1 MKKQTILITRVPKK
15 PERGF
20 TLIETLFSLL
30 LVFIALIFICKTLI
44 FSIYTNRNSLIR
56 FEIIQ
61 KYEYYK
67 YYLCSRSFDS
77 NELKKGDHL
86 KYENKFK
93 INWIVKNIT
102 TSLKKI
108 KIKISYK
115 KLTKQNFIY
124 KSKFIKEIK
133 NE

>member
-1 MKKQTILITRVPKK
+1 MKKQNTLIIRVPKK
-15 PERGF
+15 SEKGF

-30 LVFIALIFICKTLI
+30 IVFIALIFICKTLI

-67 YYLCSRSFDS
+67 YYLYSKSFNS
-77 NELKKGDHL
+77 NELKKGDYL
-86 KYENKFK
+86 KYEKNFK
-93 INWIVKNIT
+93 INWTVKNIT

-115 KLTKQNFIY
+115 NLTKQNFIY

>member
-1 MKKQTILITRVPKK
+1 MKKQNTLIIRVPKK
-15 PERGF
+15 SEKGF
-20 TLIETLFSLL
+20 TLIETIFSLL
-30 LVFIALIFICKTLI
+30 IVFIALIFICKTLI

-67 YYLCSRSFDS
+67 YYLYSKSFNS
-77 NELKKGDHL
+77 NELKKGDYSKHE
-86 KYENKFK
+86 KFFK
-93 INWIVKNIT
+93 INWTVKNIT

-115 KLTKQNFIY
+115 NLTKQNFIY

>member
-1 MKKQTILITRVPKK
+1 MKKQNTLIIRVPKK
-15 PERGF
+15 SEKGF

-30 LVFIALIFICKTLI
+30 IVFIALIFICKTLI

-67 YYLCSRSFDS
+67 YYLYSKPFNS
-77 NELKKGDHL
+77 NELKKGDYL
-86 KYENKFK
+86 KYEKNFK
-93 INWIVKNIT
+93 INWTVKNIT

-115 KLTKQNFIY
+115 NLTKQNFIY

>member
-1 MKKQTILITRVPKK
+1 MIKQNSLISKVKNKT
-15 PERGF
+15 ESGF

-30 LVFIALIFICKTLI
+30 LVFLALIFICKTLI
-44 FSIYTNRNSLIR
+44 FSIYVNRNSLIR
-56 FEIIQ
+56 FKIVQ

-67 YYLCSRSFDS
+67 YYLSSKSFDLI
-77 NELKKGDHL
+77 ELKQGSHL

-108 KIKISYK
+108 TIKISYK
-115 KLTKQNFIY
+115 DLMKQNFIY

>member
-1 MKKQTILITRVPKK
+1 MIKQNTLISKVPKK
-15 PERGF
+15 KERGF

-30 LVFIALIFICKTLI
+30 LVFIALMFICRTLI
-44 FSIYTNRNSLIR
+44 FSIYASRNSLIR
-56 FEIIQ
+56 FKIVQ

-67 YYLCSRSFDS
+67 YYLYSRTFDS

-86 KYENKFK
+86 KHENEFK

-102 TSLKKI
+102 TSFKKITIRVSYKDLKK
-108 KIKISYK
+108 K
-115 KLTKQNFIY
+115 NFIY